1 MFRTPIVPRVS
12 ETDGAGH
19 INNCFVPIWLEA
31 GRREIF
37 RIITPDLSFGSWR
50 VALVNNNIDYRAQI
64 FFADEAVV
72 LTWVDHV
79 GNKSFRLYEEV
90 HQTGRICASGTA
102 SYVYFNYDTQQG
114 ERVPDRVR
122 AAFAEHGDTIA
133 CAIVE
138 PVAGNMNCIPPAPGF
153 LP

>member
-1 MFRTPIVPRVS
+1 MLRTPIIPRVS

-37 RIITPDLSFGSWR
+37 RIITPDLGFTAWR
-50 VALVNNNIDYRAQI
+50 VALVNTNIDYTAQL
-64 FFADEAVV
+64 FFAHEAEV

-90 HQTGRICASGTA
+90 HQTGRLCARGTA
-102 SYVYFNYDTQQG
+102 TYVYFNYDTQQG
-114 ERVPDRVR
+114 ETIPGQVR
-122 AAFAEHGDTIA
+122 EAFAAHIWNADDTQIA
-133 CAIVE
+133 
-138 PVAGNMNCIPPAPGF
+138 
-153 LP
+153 

>member
-37 RIITPDLSFGSWR
+37 RLLTPDLDFGDWR
-50 VALVNNNIDYRAQI
+50 VALVNTNIDYTAQLY
-64 FFADEAVV
+64 FADEAEV

-79 GNKSFRLYEEV
+79 GGKSFRLYEEV

-102 SYVYFNYDTQQG
+102 TYVYFNYRTQAA
-114 ERVPDRVR
+114 ERIPDSVR
-122 AAFAEHGDTIA
+122 AAFEAHLRGAGETA
-133 CAIVE
+133 
-138 PVAGNMNCIPPAPGF
+138 VA
-153 LP
+153 